1 MKEQDYIELDV
12 LLAKLRVI
20 CLKNLSQNGNYSE
33 NENITKLIRKEN
45 EKALRIIRNIDY
57 IRTNMPLQVE
67 DSIIEIK

>member
-1 MKEQDYIELDV
+1 MKEQDYIELDI
-12 LLAKLRVI
+12 LLSKLRVI

-67 DSIIEIK
+67 DSTIEIK